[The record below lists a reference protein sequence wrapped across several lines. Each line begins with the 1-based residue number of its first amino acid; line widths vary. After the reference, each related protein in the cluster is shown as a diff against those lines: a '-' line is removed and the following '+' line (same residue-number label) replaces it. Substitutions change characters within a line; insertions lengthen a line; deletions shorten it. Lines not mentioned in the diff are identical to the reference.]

1 MGALQEELYGCDDAD
16 YDNWYDRERINS
28 KDAAWMILSMVV
40 GNIKFTNF
48 GGYLLIA
55 FIHTFRNATNVI

>member
-28 KDAAWMILSMVV
+28 KDAAWD
-40 GNIKFTNF
+40 G
-48 GGYLLIA
+48 
-55 FIHTFRNATNVI
+55 TFDGCWEY